1 MWCLIETCLSF
12 EVGLFSA
19 DPPNEI
25 SSLASLGPC
34 NKKKSCIMNASDAML
49 N

>member
-1 MWCLIETCLSF
+1 LSF

-34 NKKKSCIMNASDAML
+34 N
-49 N
+49 